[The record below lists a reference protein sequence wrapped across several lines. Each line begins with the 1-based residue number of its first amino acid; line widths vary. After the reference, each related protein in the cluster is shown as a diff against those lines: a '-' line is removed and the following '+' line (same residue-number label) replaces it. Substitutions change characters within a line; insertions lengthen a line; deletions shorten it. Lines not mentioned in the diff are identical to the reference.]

1 VGLLRV
7 EPEQWFRLS
16 STLSLEARD
25 AGGAE
30 QGLHEERIQ
39 ALIAE
44 RLAARA
50 SRQFAAADRI
60 REQLALAGVVLEDQ
74 PDGGT
79 LWKRI

>member
-1 VGLLRV
+1 M
-7 EPEQWFRLS
+7 
-16 STLSLEARD
+16 SLEAGN
-25 AGGAE
+25 GGAAE
-30 QGLHEERIQ
+30 QSLDEERIQ

-60 REQLALAGVVLEDQ
+60 REQLAVAGVVLEDQ

>member
-1 VGLLRV
+1 
-7 EPEQWFRLS
+7 
-16 STLSLEARD
+16 
-25 AGGAE
+25 
-30 QGLHEERIQ
+30 
-39 ALIAE
+39 LIAE

>member
-1 VGLLRV
+1 V
-7 EPEQWFRLS
+7 S
-16 STLSLEARD
+16 
-25 AGGAE
+25 AGDGGGDEHA
-30 QGLHEERIQ
+30 LDEERIQ
-39 ALIAE
+39 ALIGE

-79 LWKRI
+79 LWKRT